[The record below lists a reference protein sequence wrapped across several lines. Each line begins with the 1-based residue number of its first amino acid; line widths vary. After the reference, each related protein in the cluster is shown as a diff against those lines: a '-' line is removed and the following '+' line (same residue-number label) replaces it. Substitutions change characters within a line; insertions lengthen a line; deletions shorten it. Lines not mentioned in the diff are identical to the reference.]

1 MKRVLTIQDISCVG
15 KCSLTAA
22 IPVISAMG
30 IEVCPLPTAILSNH
44 TAFSSFSFLDLTDRI
59 PEICEEW
66 KKQQFHFDAIYTGY
80 LGSIKQIDLVYKILD
95 DFAQNDT
102 LVVVDPC
109 MADNGKLYAGFSKE
123 FSGKMTEL
131 CGRADVILPNMTEAC
146 FLVNQNYDDFKHT
159 NDSIQNLM
167 AKLLSLG
174 AKQVVLKGV
183 DFSRDKIGVAYG
195 SQKIVENDRN
205 LNDFSNIDLEDYDDL
220 ADIADMKI
228 YFHRRY
234 DENFH
239 GTGDL
244 FASVV
249 TGALVLKK
257 ELKEAVKTA
266 CDFVQASIECTLSNP
281 NYNWYGVDFE
291 SALKNLSC
299 KL

>member
-1 MKRVLTIQDISCVG
+1 MKRVLTVQDISCVG

-44 TAFSSFSFLDLTDRI
+44 TAFSSFSFLDLTDKI
-59 PEICEEW
+59 PEILNEW
-66 KKQQFHFDAIYTGY
+66 KKQGFHFDAIYTGY
-80 LGSIKQIDLVYKILD
+80 LGSIKQIDLVHKILD
-95 DFAQNDT
+95 EFARNDT
-102 LVVVDPC
+102 LVVIDPC
-109 MADNGKLYAGFSKE
+109 MADNGKLYTGFSQDFVKQMA
-123 FSGKMTEL
+123 KL
-131 CGRADVILPNMTEAC
+131 CGRANVILPNMTEAC
-146 FLVNQNYDDFKHT
+146 FLVNQDYDFLVQT
-159 NDSIQNLM
+159 NESITKVM

-174 AKQVVLKGV
+174 AEQVILKGV
-183 DFSRDKIGVAYG
+183 EFSKEKIGVAYC
-195 SQKIVENDRN
+195 SQKLFNNNFSTNENN
-205 LNDFSNIDLEDYDDL
+205 MED
-220 ADIADMKI
+220 MNI
-228 YFHRRY
+228 YFHHRY

-257 ELKEAVKTA
+257 DIKDAVKIA
-266 CDFVQASIECTLSNP
+266 CDFVQESIECTLLNP

-291 SALKNLSC
+291 SALRNLPQ

>member
-1 MKRVLTIQDISCVG
+1 MKRVLTVQDISCVG

-44 TAFSSFSFLDLTDRI
+44 TAFSSFSFLDLTDKI

-80 LGSIKQIDLVYKILD
+80 LGSIKQIDLVHQILD

-102 LVVVDPC
+102 LVVIDPC
-109 MADNGKLYAGFSKE
+109 MADNGKLYAGFSQDFVK
-123 FSGKMTEL
+123 KMAKL
-131 CGRADVILPNMTEAC
+131 CERANVILPNMTEAC
-146 FLVNQNYDDFKHT
+146 LLVNQNYDDFEHT
-159 NDSIQNLM
+159 KMNIQNLM
-167 AKLLSLG
+167 AKLVSLG
-174 AKQVVLKGV
+174 AKQAVLKGV
-183 DFSRDKIGVAYG
+183 EFSNEKIGVAYF
-195 SQKIVENDRN
+195 SQKIAENN
-205 LNDFSNIDLEDYDDL
+205 SISNENIMDN
-220 ADIADMKI
+220 MQI

-244 FASVV
+244 FASAV

-257 ELKEAVKTA
+257 ELKDAVKIA
-266 CDFVQASIECTLSNP
+266 CDFVQESIECTLSNP

-291 SALKNLSC
+291 SALKNLPQ
-299 KL
+299 KLGQ